1 MRIFIW
7 KFVKYE
13 MLLICLGKKETF
25 YTQDHVF
32 QIVRNKSEQSLEY
45 NWIPGI
51 ITTPILRRVD
61 A

>member
-32 QIVRNKSEQSLEY
+32 QIVRNKSNSPLNTTGYQGSLQPRSLEE
-45 NWIPGI
+45 
-51 ITTPILRRVD
+51 
-61 A
+61 